1 MKTNVI
7 KIEKKKSTNVRKL
20 TVKGEK
26 RNGERLE
33 NNEIE
38 RNIEGLKEKI
48 KN

>member
-1 MKTNVI
+1 M
-7 KIEKKKSTNVRKL
+7 
-20 TVKGEK
+20 KGEK